1 MPIGSAVQ
9 INPKLIPSMEKQLLC
24 ATFLDAVIRFYKD
37 PENTPLEPAQI
48 EKAYELTLRL
58 RSQLIAI
65 QYDMEQFGTATT
77 TPAKEPTTPIFQTE
91 KKIVVLTI
99 PEPLPAR
106 KELTSNVEEHWIQM
120 IHDAIAQ
127 ESQTSLPY
135 FKKAFVLIRIL
146 TPRGT
151 NNKRVWD
158 TSNRAINVVINNLK
172 GIFFDDDDFEHMACG
187 VVADWGEIGHTEIR
201 ICAIDE
207 LEKCDIFREKL
218 AQN

>member
-1 MPIGSAVQ
+1 MYIDLWKTLKR
-9 INPKLIPSMEKQLLC
+9 IEDQL
-24 ATFLDAVIRFYKD
+24 
-37 PENTPLEPAQI
+37 PEDKTPEPAQL

-58 RSQLIAI
+58 RSQLIAV
-65 QYDMEQFGTATT
+65 QYDMEQFGMGIV
-77 TPAKEPTTPIFQTE
+77 PPVDEPVAQSPQTE
-91 KKIVVLTI
+91 KKLVVLTI

-106 KELTSNVEEHWIQM
+106 KELTSNVEEHWIKM

-127 ESQTSLPY
+127 ESETGLPY
-135 FKKAFVLIRIL
+135 FEKAFVLIHIW

-187 VVADWGEIGHTEIR
+187 IAADWGEVGQTEIR
-201 ICAIDE
+201 ICSIED
-207 LEKCDIFREKL
+207 LEKCEIFR
-218 AQN
+218 

>member
-1 MPIGSAVQ
+1 MYIDLRKTLKK
-9 INPKLIPSMEKQLLC
+9 IEDQL
-24 ATFLDAVIRFYKD
+24 
-37 PENTPLEPAQI
+37 PENKTPEPAQL

-58 RSQLIAI
+58 RSQLIAV
-65 QYDMEQFGTATT
+65 QYDMGQFGMGTVS
-77 TPAKEPTTPIFQTE
+77 PVDEPVVQSPQTE
-91 KKIVVLTI
+91 KKMVELTI

-106 KELTSNVEEHWIQM
+106 KELTSNVEEHWIKM

-127 ESQTSLPY
+127 ESKTGLPY
-135 FKKAFVLIRIL
+135 FEKAFVLIRIW

-187 VVADWGEIGHTEIR
+187 IVADWGEIGQTEIR
-201 ICAIDE
+201 ICS
-207 LEKCDIFREKL
+207 LEDLKKCEIFC
-218 AQN
+218 

>member
-1 MPIGSAVQ
+1 MYIDLW
-9 INPKLIPSMEKQLLC
+9 KTLKTLEDQL
-24 ATFLDAVIRFYKD
+24 
-37 PENTPLEPAQI
+37 PEDKTPEPAQL

-58 RSQLIAI
+58 RSQLIAV
-65 QYDMEQFGTATT
+65 QYDMEQFGMGIV
-77 TPAKEPTTPIFQTE
+77 PSVDEPVAQPPQTE
-91 KKIVVLTI
+91 KKMIVLTI

-106 KELTSNVEEHWIQM
+106 KELTSNVEEHWIKM

-127 ESQTSLPY
+127 ESETGLPY
-135 FKKAFVLIRIL
+135 FEKAFVLLRIW

-187 VVADWGEIGHTEIR
+187 IVADWDEIGQTEIR
-201 ICAIDE
+201 ICSM
-207 LEKCDIFREKL
+207 EKLKKCEIFR
-218 AQN
+218 

>member
-1 MPIGSAVQ
+1 LHIDLKKTLRMI
-9 INPKLIPSMEKQLLC
+9 EKQL
-24 ATFLDAVIRFYKD
+24 
-37 PENTPLEPAQI
+37 PENAPIEPDQL

-58 RSQLIAI
+58 RSQLVAVL
-65 QYDMEQFGTATT
+65 YDMEQFGIAAITS
-77 TPAKEPTTPIFQTE
+77 AKEPIVPISQTE
-91 KKIVVLTI
+91 KKMVVLTI

-172 GIFFDDDDFEHMACG
+172 GIFFEDDDVEHMACG
-187 VVADWGEIGHTEIR
+187 IVADWGEIGQTEIR
-201 ICAIDE
+201 ICAVEE
-207 LEKCDIFREKL
+207 LEKHEIFH
-218 AQN
+218 

>member
-1 MPIGSAVQ
+1 MYIDLW
-9 INPKLIPSMEKQLLC
+9 KTLEKIEDQL
-24 ATFLDAVIRFYKD
+24 
-37 PENTPLEPAQI
+37 PEDKTPEPAQL

-58 RSQLIAI
+58 RSQLIAV
-65 QYDMEQFGTATT
+65 QYDMEQFGMGIV
-77 TPAKEPTTPIFQTE
+77 PPVDEPVAQLPQAE
-91 KKIVVLTI
+91 KKMVVLTI

-106 KELTSNVEEHWIQM
+106 KELTSNVEEHWIKM

-127 ESQTSLPY
+127 ESKTGLPY
-135 FKKAFVLIRIL
+135 FEKTFVLIRIW

-187 VVADWGEIGHTEIR
+187 IVADWGEIGHTEIR
-201 ICAIDE
+201 ICALEE
-207 LEKCDIFREKL
+207 LEKCDIFR
-218 AQN
+218 